1 MKPMSLR
8 TIHTPNAKPP
18 RMSSKKRHRAFVKFS
33 SFIGECRG
41 LRGRKS
47 NAMLARQRDAASG
60 EEQSGLAAAADKQVK
75 KAPSL
80 NQLLMLEG
88 LLDAATEAISL
99 RTPGYFSALGRAVSW
114 TIGVGAA
121 VASAGATFAYACGIA
136 TAGATTTI
144 LASAALIT
152 GGAAGIV
159 KGVGRIIKAREA
171 RAEYTRLIGVMRDHL
186 PERKDGEILTRFCRG
201 DLGPLYDWAEG
212 TLLYADRS
220 ISRWLEGTRPE
231 REDDGAQREISLRSA

>member
-1 MKPMSLR
+1 M
-8 TIHTPNAKPP
+8 PP
-18 RMSSKKRHRAFVKFS
+18 KERHRAFMKFK
-33 SFIGECRG
+33 SFIWECRE

-60 EEQSGLAAAADKQVK
+60 EEQSGLAAVAGRQVK
-75 KAPSL
+75 KAPPL

-88 LLDAATEAISL
+88 LLDAAMEAISL

-152 GGAAGIV
+152 GAAAGIV
-159 KGVGRIIKAREA
+159 KGVRGIIKAREA

-186 PERKDGEILTRFCRG
+186 PEGEDMRILTGFCMSDMR
-201 DLGPLYDWAEG
+201 PLYDWAEG

-220 ISRWLEGTRPE
+220 ISRWLEGAGPE
-231 REDDGAQREISLRSA
+231 IGRGGAQREISLRSA